1 MTRMRLLPVALAVGL
16 LVAPVAHAK
25 KFRYSSGPKVTPDT
39 TLSVAQ
45 TSFDPVV
52 RERGPAVAPTNLE
65 MVAMAANTA
74 LERTLAAAPLD
85 SGTRVVLA
93 PAESHPLNF
102 IMEHAALRALSK
114 RGVSTTVR
122 RTIVP
127 DDSVGLLASGGDP
140 LLEYQLATARVT
152 YLRMIGGYLLPSRV
166 KVERQAL
173 VAGGLTLRDPV
184 SSRVLWLSDTGHN
197 FLDRFPKDQLQR
209 VEDARYTDLKAEL
222 PVRNFG
228 RLMEPVVVAGVVT
241 GLVVLF
247 FQNRP

>member
-1 MTRMRLLPVALAVGL
+1 MRLLPAVLAAALL
-16 LVAPVAHAK
+16 LAPAAHAK
-25 KFRYSSGPKVTPDT
+25 KFRYSSGPKATPDT

-45 TSFDPVV
+45 TSLDPVV
-52 RERGPAVAPTNLE
+52 RERGPMVAPTNLE
-65 MVAMAANTA
+65 MVSMVANAA

-102 IMEHAALRALSK
+102 VMEHAALRALSK

-122 RTIVP
+122 RSIVP
-127 DDSVGLLASGGDP
+127 DDSLGLLAAGGDP

-152 YLRMIGGYLLPSRV
+152 YLRMVGGYLLPSRV

-184 SSRVLWLSDTGHN
+184 NSRVLWLSDTGHN
-197 FLDRFPKDQLQR
+197 FLDRFPKDQLPR
-209 VEDARYTDLKAEL
+209 VEDGRYTDLKADL
-222 PVRNFG
+222 PERNFG
-228 RLMEPVVVAGVVT
+228 RLMEPVVVAAVVT